1 MLARCVNHAANE
13 VAFRLALCV
22 QWFSLFFSDF
32 ISQYTWN
39 DIMMHDASL
48 FPSAIVSKEESSKS
62 ILLNPF
68 CCSLWWFW
76 WQVTVNLCTCVLMYV
91 CIYCMD
97 CNCYSLL
104 YLIITMLTAVCK
116 TNCPTGPLKLY
127 SMYLLPTYVWMV
139 KVPLWTCLKLYENIF
154 LGIIICVFVF
164 LVKNS

>member
-13 VAFRLALCV
+13 VAFRPALGV

-48 FPSAIVSKEESSKS
+48 FPCAIVSKEESSKS

-127 SMYLLPTYVWMV
+127 SMYFQLMFGW
-139 KVPLWTCLKLYENIF
+139 LKFPSGHVCSYMKTFF
-154 LGIIICVFVF
+154 LE
-164 LVKNS
+164 

>member
-1 MLARCVNHAANE
+1 MLVRCVNHAAIE
-13 VAFRLALCV
+13 IAICV

-48 FPSAIVSKEESSKS
+48 FPFVSKEQSSKS
-62 ILLNPF
+62 ILLNNPF

-76 WQVTVNLCTCVLMYV
+76 WQVTVNLCPCVSMYV

-97 CNCYSLL
+97 CNFYSLL
-104 YLIITMLTAVCK
+104 YLIFTMLTAVCK

-127 SMYLLPTYVWMV
+127 SMYFQLMFGWLKFPSGHVWSYM
-139 KVPLWTCLKLYENIF
+139 KTFF
-154 LGIIICVFVF
+154 LE
-164 LVKNS
+164 